1 MTQRAPTLLAAAALL
16 ALAACQQ
23 STPAE
28 EEQAAPDAAAPGATE
43 AANPSTTEADTAFEG
58 AAESGDIPSAI
69 QGRWGLVPAD
79 CEPGRADA
87 KGLLV
92 IAPRRLEFYE
102 SAATLTDISE
112 SAPSRVRA
120 SFAFTG
126 EGMSWQRD
134 MALEVEDGGRTLV
147 RREFGDDAATE
158 PFRYTKC

>member
-1 MTQRAPTLLAAAALL
+1 MTQRAPTLLAAALL

-28 EEQAAPDAAAPGATE
+28 EEQPTPDAAAPGATE
-43 AANPSTTEADTAFEG
+43 AAANPSATETGTAFEG

-79 CEPGRADA
+79 CEPARADA